1 MTKTAKS
8 MLILFCILTSIAA
21 KAKDY
26 RVTDFGAKAD
36 GTTLNTNIIQHAID
50 HISSHGGGTLIFG
63 PGRYLTGT
71 IYLKSDVTLMLEGGS
86 ELLGSTNPWDY
97 DKNTTVNWQSL
108 IFAIKQKNIGIRG
121 KGTINGQGAQTA
133 YNQVDIINRGLYDDP
148 LRNGRPYEGNRPQNI
163 YFRECTNIV
172 VEGITLRDPAS
183 WNQTYDQ
190 CTNLLVDGLTVDS
203 KSYWNNDGIDVID
216 CDSVIVR
223 NCNIDAAD
231 DVFCFKSHSANHIC
245 QNVVVENC
253 VGRSSA
259 NGLKFGTVSRGGF
272 RNFKVKNLTIY
283 NTYRSAITFA
293 TVDGGTIDN
302 IEVDGV
308 RSINTGNVIYL
319 RAGERWNN
327 GKKPSMS
334 NITIRNV
341 YAEIPSTKPDAG
353 YSYEGPVEDMPRNI
367 SPASI
372 VGIPNCKIKN
382 VTLQNIKIVTPGGGN
397 SLYAYRG
404 TTPKDLDSIPEMIKS
419 YPEFSQFKELPAW
432 GFYLRHA
439 ENVTFENVTIQ
450 ALKHDYRPAIVA
462 DDVKGITLKHME
474 YIEPDCNGKKQVV
487 LYKSTSK

>member
-8 MLILFCILTSIAA
+8 ILLLLCIFTGISAN
-21 KAKDY
+21 AKDY
-26 RVTDFGAKAD
+26 RINDFGAKAN
-36 GTTLNTNIIQHAID
+36 GNTLNTNIIQHAID
-50 HISSHGGGTLIFG
+50 YISSHGGGNLIFG

-71 IYLKSDVTLMLEGGS
+71 IYLKNDVTITLENGS
-86 ELLGSTNPWDY
+86 EILGSTNPWDY
-97 DKNTTVNWQSL
+97 DKNATVNWQSL
-108 IFAIKQKNIGIRG
+108 IFAIGQRNIGIRG
-121 KGTINGQGAQTA
+121 KGTINGQGAKTA
-133 YNQVDIINRGLYDDP
+133 NNMVDIINRGLYDDP

-163 YFRECTNIV
+163 YFRECSNIV

-190 CTNLLVDGLTVDS
+190 CTNLLVDGITVDS

-216 CDSVIVR
+216 CDGVTLR

-231 DVFCFKSHSANHIC
+231 DVFCFKSHSADHIC

-272 RNFKVKNLTIY
+272 RNFKIKNLTIY

-308 RSINTGNVIYL
+308 RSINTGNVLYL
-319 RAGERWNN
+319 RIGERWNK
-327 GKKPSMS
+327 GKQPSMT

-353 YSYEGPVEDMPRNI
+353 YCYEGPVEDMPRNI

-372 VGIPNCKIKN
+372 VGIPTCKIKN
-382 VTLQNIKIVTPGGGN
+382 IKLQNIKIITPGGGN
-397 SLYAYRG
+397 PFYAYRG
-404 TTPKDLDSIPEMIKS
+404 TTPAELKKIPEMINS

-439 ENVTFENVTIQ
+439 ENVTFYNVVIH

-462 DDVKGITLKHME
+462 DDVKDISLKHMKYE
-474 YIEPDCNGKKQVV
+474 EPDSKYKKQVV
-487 LYKSTSK
+487 LYQCTKN